1 MDVSHKNSKILS
13 QNVMIFSKLCS
24 GIVMIIMV
32 IFSLKFAENLDHGRI
47 NMFSRYLVT
56 PLMGADLN
64 NIMKVQALTDE
75 HVQFLIYQLLRGL
88 KVSPILH

>member
-1 MDVSHKNSKILS
+1 MESLAIILLSFYHKSTNDMYMKRDLTISWTY
-13 QNVMIFSKLCS
+13 
-24 GIVMIIMV
+24 
-32 IFSLKFAENLDHGRI
+32 H
-47 NMFSRYLVT
+47 MFSRYLVT

-64 NIMKVQALTDE
+64 MIMKVQALTDE